1 MCVLRISPKRRADS
15 RWQSRTVLAKRTIW
29 ILSTHFTS
37 QARGTR
43 HEERRLK
50 RGELWTVA
58 GGEGYAGKPRPVVV
72 LQDDQFEATASV
84 TFCQLTTNEAEAA
97 LFRLVVQPD
106 EFNGLRRMS
115 RIAI

>member
-1 MCVLRISPKRRADS
+1 
-15 RWQSRTVLAKRTIW
+15 
-29 ILSTHFTS
+29 
-37 QARGTR
+37 
-43 HEERRLK
+43 LK

-115 RIAI
+115 RIAIDRIMTTPRAKLGKRIGRLSDKDMVRVNRAVLVFLGLAR